1 MPKLESQSVNSMK
14 QSQSILSFYL
24 IELNDNP
31 QSLVLTSNYLIQ
43 LNNCLS
49 VLR

>member
-1 MPKLESQSVNSMK
+1 MLKLESQSVNSMK
-14 QSQSILSFYL
+14 QSQFILSFYL